1 MRIDYKQVFL
11 TTVAL
16 TAASIRSLEIGGR
29 FGGDGKLSL
38 CGVNMSS
45 NADINFDG
53 LYAKAHLNL
62 TGDFETIDFNQ
73 SAFRSQMFGMKNN
86 VTMGA
91 QFVDDMAEIRV
102 FRPKMDI
109 NVNHTTINNWAIH
122 RLVGARE
129 INTTGTDT
137 LAIFDNNNS
146 SWSDAMDGTY
156 NGMSCS
162 IRQINGFFTF
172 VSDASIRVSVNV
184 TAYIFNQDYKM
195 VIDGKN
201 VTASLQTVKY
211 TYSIGSWPF
220 TANSLGLAVFGIV
233 KSTGTG
239 NSTSGAGVVVAGEAK
254 VIIPTIAEADN
265 ATVDI
270 SASLQVFG
278 ATNKMRSAMII
289 QFSFPVYNNTL
300 IYDPALGMEDETMQT
315 TTTQMPEMTTSAAA
329 ANATTTAANLATT
342 AAHENSTMTDSTTA
356 ATGGVSNVAF
366 TLISTVLMLALA
378 MICA

>member
-1 MRIDYKQVFL
+1 MRINYKQVFL

-16 TAASIRSLEIGGR
+16 SATSIRSLEIGGG

-38 CGVNMSS
+38 GGVNLGFNMSA
-45 NADINFDG
+45 NTDINFDG

-62 TGDFETIDFNQ
+62 TGDIETIDFNQ
-73 SAFRSQMFGMKNN
+73 SAFRSQMFGMMNN
-86 VTMGA
+86 SVTMGA
-91 QFVDDMAEIRV
+91 QFVDEMAEIRV
-102 FRPKMDI
+102 FRPKMDH
-109 NVNHTTINNWAIH
+109 NLSRSTINNWALH

-137 LAIFDNNNS
+137 LALFDNNNS
-146 SWSDAMDGTY
+146 SWSDAMNGTY

-172 VSDASIRVSVNV
+172 VSNASIRVSVNV
-184 TAYIFNQDYKM
+184 TAYIFNQDYA
-195 VIDGKN
+195 IAINGKN

-211 TYSIGSWPF
+211 TYSVGSWPF

-254 VIIPTIAEADN
+254 LMIPTIAEADN

-270 SASLQVFG
+270 SASLQIVG
-278 ATNKMRSAMII
+278 VSNTMRSAMII

-300 IYDPALGMEDETMQT
+300 VYDPALGMQDETMQT
-315 TTTQMPEMTTSAAA
+315 TTTQMP
-329 ANATTTAANLATT
+329 ATTASSATT
-342 AAHENSTMTDSTTA
+342 AAATENSTSKTDSSTA

-366 TLISTVLMLALA
+366 SMISTVLMLALA
-378 MICA
+378 MINA